1 VIKKVKIKKITYATN
16 SKKIVVNRS
25 KKLSTKIE
33 IEVCVNP
40 MKPQVLH

>member
-1 VIKKVKIKKITYATN
+1 MQPTV
-16 SKKIVVNRS
+16 KKIVVNRS